1 MRRWTAPALMLL
13 AGLLLAGPAWA
24 QQTAPESAASAEQT
38 AQAAGPRDPFG
49 RDTPAGAMEGYLEAT
64 QANDWETAAHYLD
77 LRNLSEPAAG
87 MSGAALAEQLSFVLS
102 RAFWEEAEW
111 SHDPLGDLA
120 DRLPE
125 YRDPIGH
132 IEVHGR
138 RVLLMLQRVPGPG
151 QTMVWKVSNATVEQ
165 IPEYH
170 AQLQYPP
177 LIERLKSALPDDVAP
192 LGLELFKW
200 ITALIVGLLCVP
212 LFLLLAWVGTRLA
225 TSPGTRMRK
234 LVWRLLSRPV
244 LLLGVLL
251 VMRWT
256 VLYLGVSAEGRQTL
270 RVGTTMTIV
279 IVWLAFSLLNL
290 FRDHRAARLRDQGRE
305 GAARLLWPATNAAKL
320 VIVLLALL
328 TWLHNLGVNVTTL
341 LAGLGV
347 GGIAVALA
355 LQKPLEDLMGA
366 ITIYAQQPFRLGD
379 LCQYG
384 QFLGTVEEIGLR
396 NTRIRTL
403 GNTLVTIPNS
413 KIANTEVDN
422 ISARQS
428 IRYNAILRLK
438 YDTTR
443 DQLNQVLNGVR
454 ELLVADER
462 VLEDRLRVRLR
473 EFGEFALNVEVNA
486 YVDTMDFDEYLAAI
500 EELNLEIFRI
510 VEDAGA
516 SFAVR
521 DPRLGG
527 LPSSS
532 PTSL

>member
-1 MRRWTAPALMLL
+1 MRRFSVAALLL
-13 AGLLLAGPAWA
+13 VGLLLAGALWA
-24 QQTAPESAASAEQT
+24 QDSAPASD
-38 AQAAGPRDPFG
+38 AQAPATEHAEPRDPLG
-49 RDTPAGAMEGYLEAT
+49 RDTPAGAMRGYLEA
-64 QANDWETAAHYLD
+64 ADARDWATAAEYLD
-77 LRNLSEPAAG
+77 LRNLEQPAADLD
-87 MSGAALAEQLSFVLS
+87 GATLARELHFVLS
-102 RAFWEEAEW
+102 RASWEEAAW
-111 SHDPLGDLA
+111 SEDPRGDPT
-120 DRLPE
+120 DQLPD

-132 IEVHGR
+132 IEVDGR
-138 RVLLMLQRVPGPG
+138 RVMLLVQRVPGEG
-151 QTMVWKVSNATVEQ
+151 DDLIWKVSNATVDR
-165 IPEYH
+165 IPEFH
-170 AQLQYPP
+170 EALQYPAP
-177 LIERLKSALPDDVAP
+177 IEWLRAHLPDFAP
-192 LGLELFKW
+192 LGLELYKW
-200 ITALIVGLLCVP
+200 IAALIVGALSVP
-212 LFLLLAWVGTRLA
+212 LFLLLAWLGTRVS

-256 VLYLGVSAEGRQTL
+256 VLYLGVGAEGRQTL

-305 GAARLLWPATNAAKL
+305 GAARLLWPATSAAKL

-384 QFLGTVEEIGLR
+384 NFLGTVEEIGLR

-443 DQLNQVLNGVR
+443 DQLDQVLNGVR
-454 ELLVADER
+454 ELLVEDPR

-486 YVDTMDFDEYLAAI
+486 YVDTMDFDEYLAAV
-500 EELNLEIFRI
+500 EDLNLEIFRI

-516 SFAVR
+516 TFAVR
-521 DPRLGG
+521 DPRLSG
-527 LPSSS
+527 LPGATPSS
-532 PTSL
+532 L